1 MVIEQEE
8 NRQRS
13 LWGYLL
19 MLSFVV
25 SNSMADSVSKLLYVN
40 HGDLGVI
47 EMLFMRGVIVI
58 VFMAY
63 LVGRRWKE
71 ILYDSIP
78 KSMYLPLFIRVNSG
92 LLAFFCTNQAIK
104 YLPIVLV
111 SLFSNTLPLFCS
123 LLGFLILGERISK
136 TEIFCLVLA
145 FFGIYVLLYTGSRTK
160 DDEKES

>member
-1 MVIEQEE
+1 
-8 NRQRS
+8 
-13 LWGYLL
+13 

-25 SNSMADSVSKLLYVN
+25 SNSLADSVSKLLYVN

-78 KSMYLPLFIRVNSG
+78 RSMYLPLFIRVNSG
-92 LLAFFCTNQAIK
+92 LLAFFCTN
-104 YLPIVLV
+104 
-111 SLFSNTLPLFCS
+111 
-123 LLGFLILGERISK
+123 
-136 TEIFCLVLA
+136 
-145 FFGIYVLLYTGSRTK
+145 
-160 DDEKES
+160 